1 MLVVPGVEQTGFG
14 ELTIGFDSTI
24 LRPRPWTTAQSYW
37 AADLLSRSPEG
48 PVLELCAGAGQIGL
62 LAVRE
67 QARDLVMVD
76 ADKTACRYAER
87 NAATAGVPGAVTV
100 RHGRIDEALDVHERF
115 VAVVA
120 DPPWVC
126 SGDTECFPEDPVTAI
141 DGGPDGL
148 RVAWTCLEVAAAHLV
163 DHGWVLLQLGSASQA
178 RALVNRARDR
188 RVGLELVEQR
198 EFGDRGVLL
207 HLVRRCAQPA
217 DLPFRAD

>member
-1 MLVVPGVEQTGFG
+1 MLVVPGVEQAGFG
-14 ELTIGFDSTI
+14 GLTIDFDSTI

-67 QARDLVMVD
+67 QVRDLVMVD
-76 ADKTACRYAER
+76 ADETACRYAER
-87 NAATAGVPGAVTV
+87 NAARARVPGAVTV
-100 RHGRIDEALDVHERF
+100 RHGRIDEALDVDERF

-126 SGDTECFPEDPVTAI
+126 SRDTQRFPEDPVTAI

-148 RVAWTCLEVAAAHLV
+148 QVAWTCLEVAAAHLL
-163 DHGWVLLQLGSASQA
+163 DDGWILLQLGSASQA
-178 RALVNRARDR
+178 RTLVSRSRDR
-188 RVGLELVEQR
+188 RLGLELVEQR
-198 EFGDRGVLL
+198 EFRDRGVLL

-217 DLPFRAD
+217 DLPLRAD